1 MKEASKNWGGGL
13 LSAECRLGSNTASLK
28 FPNPEYRSVGIKANS
43 VGDPAFLLLPWDE
56 NPGSSAVAECKPYG
70 LPRVTD
76 LPKAIK
82 KKKFFMSY
90 FSLLFLPGSSIS
102 IVIFRNTPLLTH

>member
-1 MKEASKNWGGGL
+1 M
-13 LSAECRLGSNTASLK
+13 
-28 FPNPEYRSVGIKANS
+28 
-43 VGDPAFLLLPWDE
+43 GDPAFLLLPRDE
-56 NPGSSAVAECKPYG
+56 NARSSAVAECKPYG

-82 KKKFFMSY
+82 TFFMSY

-102 IVIFRNTPLLTH
+102 IVIFRNTPLLTQ

>member
-1 MKEASKNWGGGL
+1 M
-13 LSAECRLGSNTASLK
+13 
-28 FPNPEYRSVGIKANS
+28 GIKANS
-43 VGDPAFLLLPWDE
+43 VGDPAFLLFPRDE
-56 NPGSSAVAECKPYG
+56 NARSSAVAECKPYG

-82 KKKFFMSY
+82 TFFMSY

-102 IVIFRNTPLLTH
+102 IVIFRNTPLLTQ

>member
-1 MKEASKNWGGGL
+1 M
-13 LSAECRLGSNTASLK
+13 
-28 FPNPEYRSVGIKANS
+28 ANS
-43 VGDPAFLLLPWDE
+43 VGDPASLLLPGEE
-56 NPGSSAVAECKPYG
+56 NVGSSAVAECKPYG

-82 KKKFFMSY
+82 KNFMSY

>member
-1 MKEASKNWGGGL
+1 M
-13 LSAECRLGSNTASLK
+13 
-28 FPNPEYRSVGIKANS
+28 ANS

-56 NPGSSAVAECKPYG
+56 NVGSSAVAECKPYG
-70 LPRVTD
+70 LPKVTD
-76 LPKAIK
+76 LPEAIK
-82 KKKFFMSY
+82 KKKIMSY

>member
-1 MKEASKNWGGGL
+1 MG
-13 LSAECRLGSNTASLK
+13 
-28 FPNPEYRSVGIKANS
+28 NS

-56 NPGSSAVAECKPYG
+56 NVGSSAVAECKPYG

-76 LPKAIK
+76 VPKAIK
-82 KKKFFMSY
+82 KKNFMSY